1 MRNKFSEDLIQKS
14 VFNKDTEA
22 KADTRRKPTAV
33 PKAATQYAQ
42 MLKDMEEERTKGLN
56 VQIPMS
62 LYRRMRDYKDDNIGT
77 SFQSIALTAIKE
89 WVERHCK

>member
-1 MRNKFSEDLIQKS
+1 MKNKFSEDLIQKS
-14 VFNKDTEA
+14 VFNKGTEE
-22 KADTRRKPTAV
+22 KASTKRTSSST
-33 PKAATQYAQ
+33 PKATTQYAQ

-62 LYRRMRDYKDDNIGT
+62 LYRRMRDNIGT
-77 SFQSIALTAIKE
+77 SFQSIALTAIRE

>member
-1 MRNKFSEDLIQKS
+1 MKNKFSEDLIQKS
-14 VFNKDTEA
+14 VFNKGTEE
-22 KADTRRKPTAV
+22 KVSSKRKSSST

-77 SFQSIALTAIKE
+77 SFQSIALTAIRE

>member
-1 MRNKFSEDLIQKS
+1 MKNKFSEDLIQKS
-14 VFNKDTEA
+14 VFNKDAEA
-22 KADTRRKPTAV
+22 KANARRKPATA
-33 PKAATQYAQ
+33 PKAATQYTQ